1 MSASEPD
8 GTVNAHPAGAPALR
22 IVRGEPT
29 DAEVAAVAVLLAAAA
44 TTTATATAPAGP
56 PRRGRWGDPA
66 DLLRQPLHP
75 GPGAWWAVLRQR

>member
-1 MSASEPD
+1 
-8 GTVNAHPAGAPALR
+8 
-22 IVRGEPT
+22 
-29 DAEVAAVAVLLAAAA
+29 VLLAAAA

>member
-29 DAEVAAVAVLLAAAA
+29 DAEVAAVTAVLLAAAA
-44 TTTATATAPAGP
+44 TTTATAPAGP
-56 PRRGRWGDPA
+56 PRRGRWGDPS

-75 GPGAWWAVLRQR
+75 GQGAWSAVLRQR